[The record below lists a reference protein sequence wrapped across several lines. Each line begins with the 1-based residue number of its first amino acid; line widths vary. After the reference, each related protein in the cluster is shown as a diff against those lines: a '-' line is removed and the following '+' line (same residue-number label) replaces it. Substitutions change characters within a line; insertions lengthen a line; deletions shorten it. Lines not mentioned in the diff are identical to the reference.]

1 MYALGRQP
9 LFQLLGAIIVLLIA
23 DTSATWGIAAAAI
36 WILWIWLSSR
46 DIYNF
51 TRTH

>member
-23 DTSATWGIAAAAI
+23 DTDAVWGIIAAAI
-36 WILWIWLSSR
+36 WILWIWLSHR
-46 DIYNF
+46 DNYNF
-51 TRTH
+51 THTQ

>member
-23 DTSATWGIAAAAI
+23 DTDAYWGIAAAVA
-36 WILWIWLSSR
+36 WILWIWISSR
-46 DIYNF
+46 EIYNF
-51 TRTH
+51 TRTQ